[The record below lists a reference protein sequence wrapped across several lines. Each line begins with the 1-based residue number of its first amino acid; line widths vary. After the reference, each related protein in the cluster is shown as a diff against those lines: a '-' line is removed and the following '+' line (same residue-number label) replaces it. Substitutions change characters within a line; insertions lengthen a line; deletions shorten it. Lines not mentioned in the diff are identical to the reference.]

1 MFIIDLQQV
10 MIANLMTQLGS
21 HQNAKL
27 DEDLLRHM
35 ILYGLSN
42 IRKKFAAD
50 YGEMII
56 ACDSSSWRR
65 GAFPYY
71 KANRRKSRDAS
82 DMDWGT
88 VFDSFAK
95 VREELKEN
103 FPYRVIHVEGAEA
116 DDIIGVLA
124 HKFGVEFGNA
134 EKIMIVSGDK
144 DFKQLQ
150 CYNNVEQYDP
160 TRKRMLTCSD
170 AEEFLR
176 EHIIRGDTGDG
187 IPNILSK
194 DDCFV
199 TGTRQGVITQKRLD
213 YFMTTPFEQLKPE
226 EQRNWSRNALLI
238 SLNNIPTDI
247 KDKIS
252 EVYESEGGKDRSK
265 LFNYFI
271 KHKLKLLMENI
282 AEF

>member
-1 MFIIDLQQV
+1 MIIVDLQQV

-35 ILYGLSN
+35 ILNGIRN
-42 IRKKFAAD
+42 IRKKFADD
-50 YGEMII
+50 YGDMVI
-56 ACDSSSWRR
+56 AADSSSWRR
-65 GAFPYY
+65 QVFPYY
-71 KANRRKSRDAS
+71 KANRRKSREAS
-82 DMDWGT
+82 DMDWNT
-88 VFDSFAK
+88 VFDAFAK

-103 FPYRVIHVEGAEA
+103 FPYRVIHIDGAEA

-124 HKFGVEFGNA
+124 HEFGVEFGNA

-160 TRKRMLTCSD
+160 TRKRSLSCSD
-170 AEEFLR
+170 AEDFLR

-199 TGTRQGVITQKRLD
+199 TGQRQGTLTQKRMD
-213 YFMTTPFEQLKPE
+213 YFMTTPFEQLKDE
-226 EQRNWSRNALLI
+226 EKRNWKRNELLI
-238 SLNNIPTDI
+238 SLNNTPSDI
-247 KDKIS
+247 QKAILDEYDS
-252 EVYESEGGKDRSK
+252 QAGKDRSK

-271 KHKLKLLMENI
+271 KHKLKFLMENI
-282 AEF
+282 HEF

>member
-1 MFIIDLQQV
+1 MIIIDLQQV

-35 ILYGLSN
+35 VLNG
-42 IRKKFAAD
+42 IRHIRNRFPDHGETIIAAD
-50 YGEMII
+50 HM
-56 ACDSSSWRR
+56 SWRR
-65 GAFPYY
+65 GVFPYY
-71 KANRRKSRDAS
+71 KANRRKSREAS

-88 VFDSFAK
+88 VFDCFSK
-95 VREELKEN
+95 VRDELKEY
-103 FPYRVIHVEGAEA
+103 FPYRVIHTEGAEA
-116 DDIIGVLA
+116 DDVIGVLA

-134 EKIMIVSGDK
+134 EKITIVSGDK

-150 CYNNVEQYDP
+150 CYTNVEQYDP
-160 TRKRMLTCSD
+160 TRKRTLTCND
-170 AEEFLR
+170 AEEFLV
-176 EHIIRGDTGDG
+176 EHIIRGDAGDG

-213 YFMTTPFEQLKPE
+213 YFMTTPFEQLKTE
-226 EQRNWSRNALLI
+226 EQRNWKRNEQLI
-238 SLNNIPTDI
+238 SLNNIPSEI
-247 KDKIS
+247 KEKILQEYDS
-252 EVYESEGGKDRSK
+252 QDGKDRSK

-271 KHKLKLLMENI
+271 KHKLKFLMENI

>member
-1 MFIIDLQQV
+1 

-35 ILYGLSN
+35 ILNGIRN
-42 IRKKFAAD
+42 IRKKFPD

-56 ACDSSSWRR
+56 AADNSSWRR
-65 GAFPYY
+65 HAFPYY
-71 KANRRKSRDAS
+71 KANRRKSREAS
-82 DMDWGT
+82 DMDWNT
-88 VFDSFAK
+88 VFDTFAK
-95 VREELKEN
+95 VREEMKEN

-116 DDIIGVLA
+116 DDIIGVIA

-134 EKIMIVSGDK
+134 EHIMIVSGDK

-150 CYNNVEQYDP
+150 CYNNVHQYDP
-160 TRKRMLTCSD
+160 TRKKSVSCSD

-194 DDCFV
+194 DDCLV
-199 TGTRQGVITQKRLD
+199 TGQRQGVLSQKRMD

-226 EQRNWSRNALLI
+226 EQRNWKRNEQLI
-238 SLNNIPTDI
+238 SLNNTPSEI
-247 KDKIS
+247 KERILQEYDS
-252 EVYESEGGKDRSK
+252 QGGKDRSK

-271 KHKLKLLMENI
+271 KHKLKFLMENI
-282 AEF
+282 SEF

>member
-1 MFIIDLQQV
+1 

-35 ILYGLSN
+35 VLNG
-42 IRKKFAAD
+42 IRHIRNRFPNHGETIIAAD
-50 YGEMII
+50 HM
-56 ACDSSSWRR
+56 SWRR
-65 GAFPYY
+65 AVFPYY
-71 KANRRKSRDAS
+71 KANRRKSREAS
-82 DMDWGT
+82 DMDWNT

-95 VREELKEN
+95 VREELKEY

-116 DDIIGVLA
+116 DDIIGTLA
-124 HKFGVEFGNA
+124 LKFGVQFGQA
-134 EKIMIVSGDK
+134 EQITIISGDK

-150 CYNNVEQYDP
+150 CYSNVNQYDP
-160 TRKRMLTCSD
+160 TRKRMLTCND
-170 AEEFLR
+170 AEEFLL
-176 EHIIRGDTGDG
+176 EHIIRGDAGDG

-199 TGTRQGVITQKRLD
+199 TGQRQGVLSQKRMD

-226 EQRNWSRNALLI
+226 EQRNWKRNEQLI
-238 SLNNIPTDI
+238 SLNNIPMDI
-247 KDKIS
+247 TAKIMDA
-252 EVYESEGGKDRSK
+252 YDSEGGKDRSK

-271 KHKLKLLMENI
+271 KHKLKFLMENI
-282 AEF
+282 SEF